1 MMGGYADTATPKCQF
16 FCEVARALAHA
27 MPLDED
33 RAVLLSNGVTMEQL
47 AMCDAATIRAFAA
60 RVPENTCCFCQ
71 ETFGGW
77 GHSPSPVLEDVEAL
91 ACGAC
96 DVTIVLPQRLRNNA
110 ASATQ

>member
-60 RVPENTCCFCQ
+60 RVPENTCCFCR
-71 ETFGGW
+71 ETFRGW
-77 GHSPSPVLEDVEAL
+77 GHNPSPVLEDEEAL

-96 DVTIVLPQRLRNNA
+96 DVTIVLPQRLRNA
-110 ASATQ
+110 ARARCQ